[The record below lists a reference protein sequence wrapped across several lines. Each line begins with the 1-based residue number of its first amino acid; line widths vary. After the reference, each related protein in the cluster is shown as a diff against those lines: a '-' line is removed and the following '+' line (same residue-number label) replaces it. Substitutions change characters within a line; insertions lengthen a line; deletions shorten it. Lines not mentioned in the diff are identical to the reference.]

1 MEGNERLGFRSAS
14 QEQSGEKQECGDHAD
29 GHVAQTGQLGQGGL
43 ASVPGGD
50 QGEQQHVND
59 HQVDAQGPD
68 QAVLERADGEA
79 DAQDQAGK
87 KWAMAFL
94 SPPLMKKKPTRIQ
107 NRPKKPK
114 TVPR

>member
-1 MEGNERLGFRSAS
+1 MATLHRPAS
-14 QEQSGEKQECGDHAD
+14 LVRA
-29 GHVAQTGQLGQGGL
+29 GL
-43 ASVPGGD
+43 PVY
-50 QGEQQHVND
+50 
-59 HQVDAQGPD
+59 
-68 QAVLERADGEA
+68 
-79 DAQDQAGK
+79 QAGIRVSSSTSMTTRSMPRGQTRPSWNARMVKPIHRIRPHRK